1 MKKLYI
7 TLICIV
13 VSSACIW
20 ASFGINLPTEV
31 SKMNERVE
39 SLPTKSICVGRFVL
53 DVPQRAV
60 VTYRPAIVAGWTIA
74 TTVETDEEFEV
85 RIRQKEELLASSR
98 NEHDGVSLE
107 LVRKVKNENLS
118 GKIFLYDRK
127 WTGLMR
133 GGKEVITQ
141 SVSIDALV
149 RADGVSYDFK
159 TKLRKPEKLQRLE
172 ELLQQLQPVHEG
184 EVPTSAGFCFD
195 RGILRDPITIN
206 DHEHVSLFWG
216 TLEQPD
222 LAASLSSFAGAN
234 AGRTLLQRHASND
247 ILQEYASHFHDLRI
261 GSRVIN
267 GLPGEEILQ
276 RVDELNG
283 VKLQDFR
290 WESITDEG
298 DVFLPKLTLELS
310 TGLGKPGKP
319 VNSSLSD
326 AEALALWDQISSS
339 LRRRSVR

>member
-1 MKKLYI
+1 MEEQIKTVPLKPVCL
-7 TLICIV
+7 
-13 VSSACIW
+13 
-20 ASFGINLPTEV
+20 
-31 SKMNERVE
+31 
-39 SLPTKSICVGRFVL
+39 GRFVL
-53 DVPQRAV
+53 EVPTQAV
-60 VTYRPAIVAGWTIA
+60 VTYRRANVAGWAIA
-74 TTVETDEEFEV
+74 TTVETNEEFEA
-85 RIRQKEELLASSR
+85 RIRQKEELLASKR
-98 NEHDGVSLE
+98 NQRDGVSLE
-107 LVRKVKNENLS
+107 LAHKVKTDHLI
-118 GKIFLYDRK
+118 GKIFLYGRT
-127 WTGLMR
+127 WIGLMR
-133 GGKEVITQ
+133 GGKEVMTE

-149 RADGVSYDFK
+149 RAGGVSYDF
-159 TKLRKPEKLQRLE
+159 TAELREPEEIQRLE
-172 ELLQQLQPVHEG
+172 KLLQQLQPVHEG

-298 DVFLPKLTLELS
+298 DVFLPKLTLELT
-310 TGLGKPGKP
+310 TGFGKPGKP

-339 LRRRSVR
+339 LRRRPVR